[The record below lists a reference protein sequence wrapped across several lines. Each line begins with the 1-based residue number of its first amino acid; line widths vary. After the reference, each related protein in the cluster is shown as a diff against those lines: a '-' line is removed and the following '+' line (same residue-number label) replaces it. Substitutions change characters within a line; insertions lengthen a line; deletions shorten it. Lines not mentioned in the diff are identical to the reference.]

1 MGLLTWVEA
10 CYFNNYWTLVIFLSE
25 NFIDSNEDINKL
37 LAPHEND
44 NVEDD
49 VLSTGNAHTDNLLKE
64 ITSEEH
70 SYKSAE
76 LFSVNP
82 SELENEF
89 QERNTLNEDVISGEK
104 TEDVQ
109 AMFEKDAV
117 NQVEVDDQFGDEAF
131 KPASEGNNFEAV
143 RIGKCFY
150 PLLSNISIDILHTF
164 LFTFSEL
171 LTRTCLTTKSLFSWW
186 SFPLCLL
193 PSWFKAAIV
202 RRN

>member
-1 MGLLTWVEA
+1 M
-10 CYFNNYWTLVIFLSE
+10 
-25 NFIDSNEDINKL
+25 
-37 LAPHEND
+37 
-44 NVEDD
+44 
-49 VLSTGNAHTDNLLKE
+49 LSTGNAHTDNLLKE

-109 AMFEKDAV
+109 ALFEKDAV

-143 RIGKCFY
+143 RIWKCFY

-164 LFTFSEL
+164 LYTFSEL
-171 LTRTCLTTKSLFSWW
+171 LTRRTYCCILTAFIVIFQHQPCGSLTIW
-186 SFPLCLL
+186 S
-193 PSWFKAAIV
+193 SVATTVRTFKW
-202 RRN
+202 

>member
-1 MGLLTWVEA
+1 M
-10 CYFNNYWTLVIFLSE
+10 
-25 NFIDSNEDINKL
+25 
-37 LAPHEND
+37 
-44 NVEDD
+44 
-49 VLSTGNAHTDNLLKE
+49 LSTGNAHTDNLLKE

-109 AMFEKDAV
+109 ALFEKDAV
-117 NQVEVDDQFGDEAF
+117 NQVEVDDQFEDEAF

-143 RIGKCFY
+143 RI
-150 PLLSNISIDILHTF
+150 
-164 LFTFSEL
+164 
-171 LTRTCLTTKSLFSWW
+171 
-186 SFPLCLL
+186 
-193 PSWFKAAIV
+193 
-202 RRN
+202 